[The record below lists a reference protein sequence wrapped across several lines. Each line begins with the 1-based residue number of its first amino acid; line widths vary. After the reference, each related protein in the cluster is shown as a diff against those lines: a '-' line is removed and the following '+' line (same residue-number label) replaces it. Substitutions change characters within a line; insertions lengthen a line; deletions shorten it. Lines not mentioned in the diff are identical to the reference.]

1 MRTEQELKYLLSEL
15 IDKRNFWLRVVK
27 ENYQLWHDLGMKGNI
42 PGELELAKF
51 GNQIEIVRYAL
62 GHVDYLS

>member
-15 IDKRNFWLRVVK
+15 IQKRDYWLKVVK
-27 ENYQLWHDLGMKGNI
+27 QNYRYYLICNIKDDI
-42 PGELELAKF
+42 PGERELDKYE
-51 GNQIEIVRYAL
+51 NQIEIVRYAL